1 MAVHKPTAQA
11 RIPKVRVSRPADR
24 TWQIRYTDLVTKKE
38 VRIPLGCRDEKIA
51 QQKMAEVRAKLTLGQ
66 APRLESSW
74 RSTIACE
81 NQSRKDVQVLLCV
94 PLFERRGKC
103 VERVFSTRPML
114 SMATVSG
121 NSRPVLLD
129 FCRLIT
135 RFSVH

>member
-1 MAVHKPTAQA
+1 MNA
-11 RIPKVRVSRPADR
+11 RIPKVRISRPADR
-24 TWQIRYTDLVTKKE
+24 TWQIRYADLVTKKE

-94 PLFERRGKC
+94 PLFERRGNCRKAAFSLLALTS
-103 VERVFSTRPML
+103 VGLVVLKERC
-114 SMATVSG
+114 
-121 NSRPVLLD
+121 NQPVH
-129 FCRLIT
+129 RSI
-135 RFSVH
+135 